1 MNTVF
6 LTDGTWEGYLTALFD
21 AFDLKIPVVSCR
33 RCMGAIYR
41 APSASTSLFE
51 TEIAITTDPEKSS
64 RVWKALSLIGEKR
77 ERGKISGMAYAAWCS
92 ELPLVETALWRYLQA
107 VFRKTLNPGDLLNAD
122 AFEVYQAAHKVRREA
137 HNLKGFVRF
146 QVAEETQG
154 IGALLGAVIE
164 PTYNVLRLLAP
175 HFARRFPNETFLIA
189 DAKRRIGIFYDGE
202 LHEVSIDPN
211 EIQSQDLFADLWKSY
226 PKNIAIAERKNPKLQ
241 RQFLPKKYWK
251 YLTEM
256 S

>member
-21 AFDLKIPVVSCR
+21 AFDLKIPVASCK
-33 RCMGAIYR
+33 GVLPY
-41 APSASTSLFE
+41 APSTPQATLFD
-51 TEIAITTDPEKSS
+51 TQKAIHTDPEKSS
-64 RVWKALSLIGEKR
+64 RVWKAL
-77 ERGKISGMAYAAWCS
+77 GKISGMAYAAWCS

-107 VFRKTLNPGDLLNAD
+107 VFRKTLKADDLLNPD

-146 QVAEETQG
+146 QVAEDG
-154 IGALLGAVIE
+154 LLGAVIE

-211 EIQSQDLFADLWKSY
+211 AIQSPDLFADLWKSY
-226 PKNIAIAERKNPKLQ
+226 HKSISIAERKNPKLQ

-251 YLTEM
+251 YLTEF